1 MIDPLERYGVSPKI
15 GAALH
20 KTLERIAAR
29 EGSALPSS
37 DVIAKALTVLG
48 TNARDRDISH
58 SVTPATV
65 YKVPS
70 SSRPGRHHMV
80 VLYIRPWSKVITK
93 KVKKP
98 DGCGPII
105 DAECSCEATTVCSH
119 LLVALTYAERDG
131 YHLETGR

>member
-1 MIDPLERYGVSPKI
+1 MTIDPLERYSVSPKI

-20 KTLERIAAR
+20 KTLEAIAAR
-29 EGSALPSS
+29 EGSRPPSD

-48 TNARDRDISH
+48 TNARDRDVSH
-58 SVTPATV
+58 RVTPATV

-80 VLYIRPWSKVITK
+80 VLYRQPYSEAR
-93 KVKKP
+93 KP
-98 DGCGPII
+98 RDTII

-119 LLVALTYAERDG
+119 LLTALTYAELDG
-131 YHLETGR
+131 YHLEGQ